1 MAEDALMPVNNLP
14 HNCHARVGTTAYEKG
29 AERLI
34 VPVDMLPCGHA
45 GLALRSSH
53 LWCHEPVTSL
63 DPEPSRHQG
72 LSPPARQ
79 RPST

>member
-72 LSPPARQ
+72 LSPAARQ